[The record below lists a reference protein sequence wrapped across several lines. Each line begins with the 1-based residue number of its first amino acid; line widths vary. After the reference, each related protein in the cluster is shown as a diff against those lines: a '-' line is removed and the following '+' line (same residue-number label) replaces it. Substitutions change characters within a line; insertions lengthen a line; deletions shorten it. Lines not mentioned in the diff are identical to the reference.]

1 MTTAPYDQPRRRHLA
16 GWLPFIRH
24 YLEMVLAMAIGMF
37 ALMPLWTPAVQAAGA
52 PHLLDHAEP
61 TALAMATGMAIGMGA
76 WMAFRRH
83 GWRDIAEM
91 TAAMYLPF
99 VIFFPAT
106 LAGAMTS
113 GTLMAAGHALMLAT
127 MLAVMLRRR
136 DHYGYR
142 RPARPAAEAAG
153 TGTPGTVGAARQQA
167 APRPRTPLTVW
178 LQCSD
183 HRRAAA
189 VHQIARLVQEIK
201 TPQGRKSREHAKHL
215 RRGPESALDR
225 GLA

>member
-1 MTTAPYDQPRRRHLA
+1 MTTIPQGQPRRRNLV

-24 YLEMVLAMAIGMF
+24 YIEMVLAMAIGMF
-37 ALMPLWTPAVQAAGA
+37 ALMPLWTVALQATGA

-61 TALAMATGMAIGMGA
+61 MALAMATDMAIGMGA

-99 VIFFPAT
+99 VIFFPVT

-113 GTLMAAGHALMLAT
+113 GALMVAGHALMLAA

-142 RPARPAAEAAG
+142 GPAQRAVSSAAG
-153 TGTPGTVGAARQQA
+153 HSSTG
-167 APRPRTPLTVW
+167 L
-178 LQCSD
+178 S
-183 HRRAAA
+183 
-189 VHQIARLVQEIK
+189 
-201 TPQGRKSREHAKHL
+201 
-215 RRGPESALDR
+215 SALR
-225 GLA
+225 PMAKEA